1 MEQHIEILE
10 TLPFKE
16 GRKAYITRKYGDM
29 WDLPRFDHPHYRSEK
44 SDYPWV
50 KAERVIKKFL
60 GKSFDKAFSYYCNQV
75 KVYEQYEFLDNFNQ
89 HQSWGYSS
97 HPSEYIVDDKGNIQI
112 NPEYKKRYRKRK
124 KDTSNGVTFESY
136 DYAEGY
142 RHNETGEIKNNLTW
156 CDNPRRWARI
166 VVSGFWKHFDD
177 VNDKE
182 YHRLKREDRHRKEL
196 NDRRYKK
203 WARYEKQY
211 SFLTDEEIKLKK
223 EEITDLIKIESHG
236 FDENSFKGIE
246 YHGQKRKL
254 KNKS

>member
-1 MEQHIEILE
+1 MEHKIDTLDK
-10 TLPFKE
+10 LPFKE
-16 GRKAYITRKYGDM
+16 SRKSYLTRKYGSM
-29 WDLPRFDHPHYRSEK
+29 WNLNRFDNPYYK
-44 SDYPWV
+44 SNKGDYAWV
-50 KAERVIKKFL
+50 KADRVIKKFL

-75 KVYEQYEFLDNFNQ
+75 EIYEQFEFLDNFKQ
-89 HQSWGYSS
+89 HSHWGYSIY
-97 HPSEYIVDDKGNIQI
+97 PSEYIVDDNGNIQI
-112 NPEYKKRYRKRK
+112 NPEYKKRRWHRK
-124 KDTSNGVTFESY
+124 KDTSDGVTFESY

-142 RHNETGEIKNNLTW
+142 RHNETGEIKKNLIW
-156 CDNPRRWARI
+156 GDNPRQWTRI

-182 YHRLKREDRHRKEL
+182 YIRLKREDHQRKEL

-211 SFLTDEEIKLKK
+211 SFLTDEEKKLKK
-223 EEITDLIKIESHG
+223 EEITDLIKLESHG

-254 KNKS
+254 KNK